1 MQAVKQEEIR
11 QLFPRSEL
19 GNPIEIKSLA
29 CIGQLLNAMTDV
41 GASILSHGEFVRL
54 AIHRKLLYLE
64 NHDDYNFLNKLVD
77 RSKPELLKLPFT
89 IMGKGGRP
97 HPLQVKQMLLQFG
110 QFLPKETTLHIFILV
125 DSDLR
130 SRYILDKEE
139 KEYKKI
145 QADLY
150 DPKNPKKQTIKV
162 QLYYHCWAAREW
174 ENWLLSNENLLYK
187 MICDDEIYHKDEAI
201 KRIRDRIQQHQ
212 SMESIFPTS
221 DSFQHDQPMITTTGG
236 ASNAPQYPICK
247 RRFENWLKDEL
258 KRHFQILLNKL
269 TVSAMEGIENTSGN
283 EEKDLQHK
291 ACVAFL
297 TDNGINDDIMNKFG
311 HLRERIEQYI
321 GRQVRYENE
330 EYKEEQNGKK
340 RQQKANA
347 RETGEEKKRRL
358 ETDTRK
364 TNKVKECRDKWLTD
378 RKLPKTIE
386 TTEVLNETI
395 RKELTKWIDAKLFF
409 HELAHGEDNTAQNK
423 GLDSYWRQVFA
434 MGESENNTYK
444 RYFNSIDPQKPD
456 EWPRD
461 FNNLLE
467 KFREFI
473 QAP

>member
-1 MQAVKQEEIR
+1 MALNFADQSTHKVPLSNVTEERTQRIRKIRECKAEINNEIGRIFPGIGLCYQEEILQQHPLWREYYGQNCNLEQQGTPILSTGLRVLSEHEKIGQTFENITPCGEGVLQCLTLIITICCAESNSIITIDEPDAHVFPNAQKLLINFFHHKLKEFSKSNRFCQMIITTHSTDIMQAVKPEEIR
-11 QLFPRSEL
+11 QLLPRSEL

-29 CIGQLLNAMTDV
+29 HIGQLLNAMTDV

-236 ASNAPQYPICK
+236 ASNAPQYPIYASP
-247 RRFENWLKDEL
+247 LV
-258 KRHFQILLNKL
+258 Q
-269 TVSAMEGIENTSGN
+269 G
-283 EEKDLQHK
+283 
-291 ACVAFL
+291 
-297 TDNGINDDIMNKFG
+297 
-311 HLRERIEQYI
+311 
-321 GRQVRYENE
+321 
-330 EYKEEQNGKK
+330 YKE
-340 RQQKANA
+340 
-347 RETGEEKKRRL
+347 L
-358 ETDTRK
+358 L
-364 TNKVKECRDKWLTD
+364 CC
-378 RKLPKTIE
+378 IE
-386 TTEVLNETI
+386 M
-395 RKELTKWIDAKLFF
+395 
-409 HELAHGEDNTAQNK
+409 Q
-423 GLDSYWRQVFA
+423 
-434 MGESENNTYK
+434 
-444 RYFNSIDPQKPD
+444 
-456 EWPRD
+456 
-461 FNNLLE
+461 
-467 KFREFI
+467 
-473 QAP
+473 

>member
-1 MQAVKQEEIR
+1 
-11 QLFPRSEL
+11 
-19 GNPIEIKSLA
+19 
-29 CIGQLLNAMTDV
+29 
-41 GASILSHGEFVRL
+41 
-54 AIHRKLLYLE
+54 
-64 NHDDYNFLNKLVD
+64 
-77 RSKPELLKLPFT
+77 
-89 IMGKGGRP
+89 
-97 HPLQVKQMLLQFG
+97 
-110 QFLPKETTLHIFILV
+110 
-125 DSDLR
+125 
-130 SRYILDKEE
+130 
-139 KEYKKI
+139 
-145 QADLY
+145 
-150 DPKNPKKQTIKV
+150 
-162 QLYYHCWAAREW
+162 
-174 ENWLLSNENLLYK
+174 
-187 MICDDEIYHKDEAI
+187 
-201 KRIRDRIQQHQ
+201 
-212 SMESIFPTS
+212 
-221 DSFQHDQPMITTTGG
+221 
-236 ASNAPQYPICK
+236 
-247 RRFENWLKDEL
+247 
-258 KRHFQILLNKL
+258 
-269 TVSAMEGIENTSGN
+269 
-283 EEKDLQHK
+283 
-291 ACVAFL
+291 
-297 TDNGINDDIMNKFG
+297 
-311 HLRERIEQYI
+311 
-321 GRQVRYENE
+321 ENE